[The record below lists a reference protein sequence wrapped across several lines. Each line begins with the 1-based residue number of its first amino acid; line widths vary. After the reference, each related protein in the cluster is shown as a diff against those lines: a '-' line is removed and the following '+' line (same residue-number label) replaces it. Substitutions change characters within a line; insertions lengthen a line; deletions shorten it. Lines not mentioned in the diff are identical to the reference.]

1 MFVWAIFPKIEFLS
15 ALAIAACLTPTDPI
29 LAQAVVGGKFADK
42 HVPAH
47 IRHLLQAES
56 GSNDGAA
63 FPFLCAYGPCSLDF
77 GGRKLILSDSS
88 CCLTSDLAL
97 YLIIDN
103 DDRHAVGEWFYITW
117 LYEVALGITIG
128 TLIGFTV
135 RKVMKFSERKGLID
149 RQSFVAQYVSLAILT
164 IGESGLGGQA

>member
-1 MFVWAIFPKIEFLS
+1 
-15 ALAIAACLTPTDPI
+15 
-29 LAQAVVGGKFADK
+29 
-42 HVPAH
+42 
-47 IRHLLQAES
+47 
-56 GSNDGAA
+56 
-63 FPFLCAYGPCSLDF
+63 
-77 GGRKLILSDSS
+77 
-88 CCLTSDLAL
+88 
-97 YLIIDN
+97 LIIDN

-164 IGESGLGGQA
+164 IGECGCARVASDSARSDDFDT

>member
-1 MFVWAIFPKIEFLS
+1 
-15 ALAIAACLTPTDPI
+15 
-29 LAQAVVGGKFADK
+29 
-42 HVPAH
+42 
-47 IRHLLQAES
+47 
-56 GSNDGAA
+56 
-63 FPFLCAYGPCSLDF
+63 
-77 GGRKLILSDSS
+77 
-88 CCLTSDLAL
+88 
-97 YLIIDN
+97 LIIDN